1 MSTRFVSRVTLT
13 SLVSALA
20 ALAFVQPSAAQ
31 ERNWELE
38 SELGATLSFGNT
50 RQSDL
55 LARSAFER
63 ADSTYEFAVNGRFI
77 YGEAADEGGDS
88 FVNKRGW
95 LVASNLD
102 YRPFSLVS
110 PFVFGSVE
118 SSFQRRIQSRASGG
132 IGGKLTFNRDD
143 GNRFDLSLALLAERT
158 TPRDDVMES
167 ETLARWSGRVRYRR
181 ALGDDRLTFDSQ
193 TGITPAFENISDF
206 TLTSTNSLTYELTQ
220 VVRLRVSFLDN
231 YDSRAKERG
240 ARTNNDGQLI
250 FSVVSSF

>member
-1 MSTRFVSRVTLT
+1 MRFRPRTT
-13 SLVSALA
+13 PASLVATLA
-20 ALAFVQPSAAQ
+20 SLVVFQPSAAQ

-95 LVASNLD
+95 LVASNVD

-118 SSFQRRIQSRASGG
+118 SSFQRRIQSRTSGG
-132 IGGKLTFNRDD
+132 IGGKLTLNREDR
-143 GNRFDLSLALLAERT
+143 NRFDLSLALLAERT
-158 TPRDDVMES
+158 TPRDDLLET

-181 ALGDDRLTFDSQ
+181 TLRDDRLTFDSQ
-193 TGITPAFENISDF
+193 TGITPAFEDVSDF
-206 TLTSTNSLTYELTQ
+206 TFTSTNSLTYELTQ

-231 YDSRAKERG
+231 FDSRARERG
-240 ARTNNDGQLI
+240 ARTNNDGQLV

>member
-1 MSTRFVSRVTLT
+1 MFIRFFPPAPLT
-13 SLVSALA
+13 SLAVSLA
-20 ALAFVQPSAAQ
+20 SLVVFQPSAAQ

-50 RQSDL
+50 RQTDL

-63 ADSTYEFAVNGRFI
+63 ADSTYEFAVNGRFL
-77 YGEAADEGGDS
+77 YGEAADEGGVS

-95 LVASNLD
+95 LVASNVD

-132 IGGKLTFNRDD
+132 IGGKVTFNREDR
-143 GNRFDLSLALLAERT
+143 NRFDLSLALLAERT
-158 TPRDDVMES
+158 VPRDNLMES
-167 ETLARWSGRVRYRR
+167 ETLARWSGRARYRR
-181 ALGDDRLTFDSQ
+181 TLGDDRLTFDSQ
-193 TGITPAFENISDF
+193 TSITPAFEDTSDF
-206 TLTSTNSLTYELTQ
+206 TLTSTNSLTYALTE

-231 YDSRAKERG
+231 YDSRAEERG